1 MEFVRLAPGA
11 LLPSAA
17 AFREFV
23 MSRASAARHAAPDHD
38 RASVYPEDLQPA
50 LQHALALLADI
61 DFRFEQERQKLAHW
75 TGPESVKEHL
85 ADEIDREHQR
95 AREPYVRMLSELHR
109 RIMATMGYS
118 SLH

>member
-1 MEFVRLAPGA
+1 
-11 LLPSAA
+11 
-17 AFREFV
+17 
-23 MSRASAARHAAPDHD
+23 MSRASTARHAAPDHHEAPFYSD
-38 RASVYPEDLQPA
+38 DLQPA
-50 LQHALALLADI
+50 LQNALALLADI

-75 TGPESVKEHL
+75 TGPESVKENL

-95 AREPYVRMLSELHR
+95 AREPYVLMLAELHR

>member
-1 MEFVRLAPGA
+1 
-11 LLPSAA
+11 
-17 AFREFV
+17 
-23 MSRASAARHAAPDHD
+23 MSRASAARHAAPADHQ
-38 RASVYPEDLQPA
+38 ASVYPDDLQPA

-75 TGPESVKEHL
+75 TAPESVKERL
-85 ADEIDREHQR
+85 VDEIDREHQR
-95 AREPYVRMLSELHR
+95 AREPYVLMLAELHR